1 MGLSQTGRFSQGT
14 FPEEIREIRDKI
26 PEDMEIET
34 FIHGAMCISY
44 SGRCLLSHYFT
55 GRDANQ
61 GACTHPCR
69 WKYAVVEES
78 GPENTFRSMKTSGD
92 LYL

>member
-1 MGLSQTGRFSQGT
+1 MSARELSLA
-14 FPEEIREIRDKI
+14 EIKEIRDKI
-26 PEDMEIET
+26 PKISRIET

-44 SGRCLLSHYFT
+44 SGRCLLSNYFT

-69 WKYAVVEES
+69 WKYAVVEENVRES
-78 GPENTFRSMKTSGD
+78 ICRSMKMSVELIFSILKTFV
-92 LYL
+92 